1 MPASLEIQRFA
12 TSDLPPATRAA
23 VLALCNAAYQE
34 PMAPYLEAM
43 GPGEHL
49 LGLRADILV
58 SHLMWVIRWLEPA
71 GMQPLRTAYVELV
84 ATAPEVQ
91 GHGYATQLLKAFPSL
106 VRDHDL
112 AALSPA
118 TDRVY
123 ARLGWRYWR
132 GPLAVR
138 HQGRLVPT
146 PEERVMILRLPR
158 TPVLD
163 DTQTLSVEWRP
174 GEAW

>member
-1 MPASLEIQRFA
+1 M
-12 TSDLPPATRAA
+12 A
-23 VLALCNAAYQE
+23 VLALCHSAYRE
-34 PMAPYLEAM
+34 TIEPYLEAM

-49 LGLRADILV
+49 LGVRENLLV
-58 SHLMWVIRWLEPA
+58 SHLMWVTRWLQPA
-71 GMQPLRTAYVELV
+71 GMHPLRTAYVELV
-84 ATAPEVQ
+84 ATAPESQ
-91 GHGYATQLLKAFPSL
+91 RQGYATQLLTTFPSL

-118 TDRVY
+118 ADRLY

-138 HQGRLVPT
+138 HEGRLVPA
-146 PEERVMILRLPR
+146 PEERVMVFHLPR

-163 DTQTLSVEWRP
+163 DTQTLSVDWRP